1 MKTYIYMVRHGDS
14 PKVGSERTRG
24 LTIKGKIDAHRI
36 TNLLKEEGINTV
48 ISSPYKR
55 SILTL
60 QELADQLGQKVL
72 IFQDLKERIFTLE
85 DRRISDKELI
95 PLLNKSFYEST
106 YALPGGESNQDC
118 QTRAIK
124 TLKEILHTYQGQKVV
139 VGTHGAVMTIMM
151 GYYDSKYDIEFLLHT
166 SKPDVYRM
174 EFNGEELVEVS
185 RMWEYTQRHIDK

>member
-72 IFQDLKERIFTLE
+72 IF
-85 DRRISDKELI
+85 
-95 PLLNKSFYEST
+95 
-106 YALPGGESNQDC
+106 
-118 QTRAIK
+118 
-124 TLKEILHTYQGQKVV
+124 
-139 VGTHGAVMTIMM
+139 
-151 GYYDSKYDIEFLLHT
+151 
-166 SKPDVYRM
+166 
-174 EFNGEELVEVS
+174 
-185 RMWEYTQRHIDK
+185 

>member
-72 IFQDLKERIFTLE
+72 IFEDLKERIFTLE

-139 VGTHGAVMTIMM
+139 VGTHGAVMTLMM
-151 GYYDSKYDIEFLLHT
+151 GYYDSKFDIEFLLHT

-185 RMWEYTQRHIDK
+185 RMWEYT